1 MAVVMEVV
9 VMAVEAMDFMAVD
22 STAAACAPVTFTAEV
37 DGIEAGTVGAGIEA
51 GAAVASIMATV
62 FTITA
67 ASTAA
72 ATTRATIITAAAE

>member
-1 MAVVMEVV
+1 MVVVMVAVVME
-9 VMAVEAMDFMAVD
+9 AEAMDFMAVD
-22 STAAACAPVTFTAEV
+22 STVAACAPVTFTAAV
-37 DGIEAGTVGAGIEA
+37 AGIEA